1 VNCSLVNAALLF
13 VVAAEEIQFCPGR
26 CFRLQSLDRFKAM
39 VNRSKGNEFFQG
51 EQEECAAEFEYRECL
66 RILDEYIPV
75 TLLADKLH
83 PMEKL
88 RDEFGLGMNQEEEKA
103 FARLFESESATV

>member
-1 VNCSLVNAALLF
+1 
-13 VVAAEEIQFCPGR
+13 
-26 CFRLQSLDRFKAM
+26 M
-39 VNRSKGNEFFQG
+39 VNRSKGNEFFQA
-51 EQEECAAEFEYRECL
+51 EQQECVVEFEYKQCL
-66 RILDEYIPV
+66 DILNQYIPV
-75 TLLADKLH
+75 NLLADKLH